1 MAFQSSIYIFSSVVI
16 AILII
21 YFSVALYSLSERGVE
36 IGPEN
41 KIEIVDIPMKPVK
54 VSDRGE

>member
-54 VSDRGE
+54 VSDHGE